1 LHFTLTLRQFSYSL
15 VVTVLLL
22 AILSFAAGELLSRP
36 VRKSA
41 GRVPQDIKIQTVIL
55 QTLANQSVS
64 GWFIQ
69 GRQGQGAVLLLHGV
83 RGHRLDMLE
92 RARFLN
98 KAGYSVMLIDLPA
111 HGESTGN
118 RISFGF
124 HEAKGVTAALRYLTQ
139 QLPDEKIAII
149 GVSLGAASV
158 VFASMPAPP
167 SAVVLESLFPS
178 ITEALID
185 RLNLHMGVLGTYF
198 APLLLWQLPY
208 KIGVSAKQLRPIAAI
223 SAIHAPVLIA
233 SGSKDQH
240 TTRAETSR
248 LFQAANA
255 PKELWIIKGA
265 GHEDLHTFD
274 RQIYET
280 RILIF
285 LAKYMQPH

>member
-15 VVTVLLL
+15 VVIVLLL

-41 GRVPQDIKIQTVIL
+41 GRAPQDIKVQTVIL

-124 HEAKGVTAALRYLTQ
+124 HEAQGVTAALRYLTQ

-185 RLNLHMGVLGTYF
+185 RFSLHMGVLGTYF

-223 SAIHAPVLIA
+223 STIHAPVLIA